1 MKLEKILMEYILPF
15 FLIEMVVMLN
25 IVVIY
30 IILEVLGG
38 IPI

>member
-15 FLIEMVVMLN
+15 FLIEMVVILN